1 MKQLKTAKIGYIMIS
16 IAFYISGLCCIIS
29 PNVMGRNGKVA
40 AGILLIAYGIIKM
53 IGYFSKDLYCL
64 ACGIFLIILG
74 VVALSIRNPK
84 EGYMLAGLGILIL
97 LDSLLVIQT
106 SLDARRFGMTEWKWF
121 LFFSVLSGVLGITII
136 ICKTMLI
143 AGVALLAEGGM
154 RHYMVHC
161 TVKIEP

>member
-1 MKQLKTAKIGYIMIS
+1 VKALKQLKTAKIGYIMIS

-64 ACGIFLIILG
+64 AFQYDLACGIFLII
-74 VVALSIRNPK
+74 
-84 EGYMLAGLGILIL
+84 LGILIL

>member
-16 IAFYISGLCCIIS
+16 IDFYISGLCCIIS

-64 ACGIFLIILG
+64 AFQYDLACGIFLIILG

-97 LDSLLVIQT
+97 LDSLLVIQN
-106 SLDARRFGMTEWKWF
+106 SLDARRFGMTEWKLF
-121 LFFSVLSGVLGITII
+121 LFFSVLN
-136 ICKTMLI
+136 
-143 AGVALLAEGGM
+143 
-154 RHYMVHC
+154 
-161 TVKIEP
+161 

>member
-29 PNVMGRNGKVA
+29 PNVIGRNGKVA

-64 ACGIFLIILG
+64 AFQYDLACGM
-74 VVALSIRNPK
+74 VALSIRNPK

>member
-64 ACGIFLIILG
+64 AFQYDLACGIFLII
-74 VVALSIRNPK
+74 
-84 EGYMLAGLGILIL
+84 LGILIL